1 MHALG
6 EGGRDPGIIQ
16 PGRGDDRGART
27 HGLIGGSP
35 RARVDAAARRRRER
49 NRRRASVSF
58 TASERRRAR
67 GTESTTYRVTHAL
80 SRSISR
86 RVRVVG
92 HERLTAVDARGR
104 RRAEHR
110 LLKIAR
116 RRLRLKH
123 GASAVRVG
131 RFKPRLFDDVRDGD
145 ETTAATLESSRA
157 SQRAA
162 RARAPPSVN
171 RTPRAARRDA
181 MSLVPR
187 PKEGEAPIRARRRL
201 RRRRLRRLRLRRH
214 VARWK
219 VTRWSPKFGVLLQCE
234 RRARNNPKENNKEK
248 QIPPADRWRGVKK
261 YAVS

>member
-1 MHALG
+1 M
-6 EGGRDPGIIQ
+6 
-16 PGRGDDRGART
+16 
-27 HGLIGGSP
+27 IGGSP

-92 HERLTAVDARGR
+92 HERLTAVDACRR

-145 ETTAATLESSRA
+145 ETTAASLESSRA

-162 RARAPPSVN
+162 RERESV
-171 RTPRAARRDA
+171 RQST
-181 MSLVPR
+181 
-187 PKEGEAPIRARRRL
+187 
-201 RRRRLRRLRLRRH
+201 
-214 VARWK
+214 
-219 VTRWSPKFGVLLQCE
+219 E
-234 RRARNNPKENNKEK
+234 RRETLDATRCLSSRVRKNVTHQFE
-248 QIPPADRWRGVKK
+248 RVV
-261 YAVS
+261 VSVVVVSVVSVSVVMSRVGK

>member
-1 MHALG
+1 
-6 EGGRDPGIIQ
+6 
-16 PGRGDDRGART
+16 
-27 HGLIGGSP
+27 LIGGSP

-92 HERLTAVDARGR
+92 HERLTAVDARRR

-145 ETTAATLESSRA
+145 ETTAASLESSRA

-162 RARAPPSVN
+162 RERERPSVN
-171 RTPRAARRDA
+171 RTPRAARRDSSRVRKNVTHQFERVVVSVVVVSVVSVSVVSVSVV
-181 MSLVPR
+181 MSRVG
-187 PKEGEAPIRARRRL
+187 K
-201 RRRRLRRLRLRRH
+201 
-214 VARWK
+214 
-219 VTRWSPKFGVLLQCE
+219 
-234 RRARNNPKENNKEK
+234 
-248 QIPPADRWRGVKK
+248 
-261 YAVS
+261 

>member
-1 MHALG
+1 
-6 EGGRDPGIIQ
+6 
-16 PGRGDDRGART
+16 
-27 HGLIGGSP
+27 LIGGSP

-58 TASERRRAR
+58 TASEGRRAR
-67 GTESTTYRVTHAL
+67 GTESTTYRVAHAL

-145 ETTAATLESSRA
+145 ETTAASLESSRA

-162 RARAPPSVN
+162 RERAPSSVN
-171 RTPRAARRDA
+171 PTPRAARRDA

-187 PKEGEAPIRARRRL
+187 PKEGDAPIRARRRL

-219 VTRWSPKFGVLLQCE
+219 VTRWSPKFGVVLQCE

>member
-1 MHALG
+1 M
-6 EGGRDPGIIQ
+6 
-16 PGRGDDRGART
+16 
-27 HGLIGGSP
+27 IGGSP

-58 TASERRRAR
+58 TASEGRRAR

-145 ETTAATLESSRA
+145 ETTAASLESSRA

-162 RARAPPSVN
+162 RERTPPSVN

-187 PKEGEAPIRARRRL
+187 PKEGDAPIRARRRL

>member
-92 HERLTAVDARGR
+92 HERPTAVDARGR